1 MDVIQQVNSNANKAL
16 LWSLLTEERVFA
28 GLSDSSLQPVMTL
41 FETAI
46 HTTINS
52 YAQDN
57 SLSSFEKQNS
67 SPQMVLSTLNKE
79 VIKRVM
85 TEMAQYK
92 PPSTTPLV
100 PIYKSTDI
108 QEARIRDITSKV
120 KVLEDDMN
128 SLLVLKKPPEIDFS
142 DKKIND
148 DVPIGENMDEL
159 IKQALASRERELEL
173 IQFDIP
179 NPNPTPTPTPAG
191 GRQAPPL
198 NPLIV
203 KEGYGEPL
211 VPWATATASSNS
223 ISNRKSVSFDTDNN
237 INSNNNNDTDADM
250 EIGTIFNKLKRP
262 TMATATATA
271 TDTSVNTFNA
281 VNINVNDDKL
291 DNIIR
296 SIHSLYEIV
305 NGIVKDVQYIKEN
318 IRHDLF

>member
-52 YAQDN
+52 YAQET
-57 SLSSFEKQNS
+57 SSFEKQNS
-67 SPQMVLSTLNKE
+67 SPQMILSTLNKE

-85 TEMAQYK
+85 TEMTQYK
-92 PPSTTPLV
+92 PPSTT

-128 SLLVLKKPPEIDFS
+128 SLLVLKKPAEIDFS

-179 NPNPTPTPTPAG
+179 NQNPNP
-191 GRQAPPL
+191 
-198 NPLIV
+198 NPV
-203 KEGYGEPL
+203 TK
-211 VPWATATASSNS
+211 TSTSSSNS
-223 ISNRKSVSFDTDNN
+223 ISNRKAVSFDMD
-237 INSNNNNDTDADM
+237 NSNNNNTDIDIDANM

-262 TMATATATA
+262 TMTTVPASA
-271 TDTSVNTFNA
+271 TDTSVNAVNA
-281 VNINVNDDKL
+281 VNAVNVNVNDDKL
-291 DNIIR
+291 DSIIR

-305 NGIVKDVQYIKEN
+305 NGIAKDVQYIKEKYTA
-318 IRHDLF
+318 

>member
-57 SLSSFEKQNS
+57 SFEKQNS

-92 PPSTTPLV
+92 PPSTTP
-100 PIYKSTDI
+100 IYKSTDI

-128 SLLVLKKPPEIDFS
+128 SLLVLKKPAEIDFS

-179 NPNPTPTPTPAG
+179 NPSPVTTTTTTTPA
-191 GRQAPPL
+191 
-198 NPLIV
+198 
-203 KEGYGEPL
+203 
-211 VPWATATASSNS
+211 TTSSSNS

-237 INSNNNNDTDADM
+237 NNNNNNNNNDTDADM

-262 TMATATATA
+262 TMTTTPATATA
-271 TDTSVNTFNA
+271 TDTLNAVNA

-291 DNIIR
+291 DSIIK

-305 NGIVKDVQYIKEN
+305 NGIAKDVQYIKEKYTA
-318 IRHDLF
+318 

>member
-1 MDVIQQVNSNANKAL
+1 MDVIIQQVNSNANKAL

-28 GLSDSSLQPVMTL
+28 GLSDNSLQPVMTL

-57 SLSSFEKQNS
+57 SFEKQNS
-67 SPQMVLSTLNKE
+67 SPQMILSTLNKE

-85 TEMAQYK
+85 SEMAQYK
-92 PPSTTPLV
+92 PPPVSSPN

-128 SLLVLKKPPEIDFS
+128 SLLVLKKPAEIDFS

-179 NPNPTPTPTPAG
+179 NPNSNPSPKSNPNPA
-191 GRQAPPL
+191 
-198 NPLIV
+198 
-203 KEGYGEPL
+203 
-211 VPWATATASSNS
+211 TTSSSNS
-223 ISNRKSVSFDTDNN
+223 ITPSLLQSSNRKTVSFD
-237 INSNNNNDTDADM
+237 DTDADM

-262 TMATATATA
+262 VLTTPATA
-271 TDTSVNTFNA
+271 TDTLNAVNAVNA
-281 VNINVNDDKL
+281 VNINVTDDKL
-291 DNIIR
+291 DGIIK

-305 NGIVKDVQYIKEN
+305 NGIAKDVQYIKEKYTA
-318 IRHDLF
+318 

>member
-1 MDVIQQVNSNANKAL
+1 MDVIIQQVNSNANKAL

-57 SLSSFEKQNS
+57 SFEKQNS
-67 SPQMVLSTLNKE
+67 PPQTVLSTLNKE

-92 PPSTTPLV
+92 PPPSQPPLV

-128 SLLVLKKPPEIDFS
+128 SLLVLKKPAEIDFS

-179 NPNPTPTPTPAG
+179 NPTSATTSSSKLT
-191 GRQAPPL
+191 APSPSQ
-198 NPLIV
+198 N
-203 KEGYGEPL
+203 
-211 VPWATATASSNS
+211 
-223 ISNRKSVSFDTDNN
+223 SNRKTVSFD
-237 INSNNNNDTDADM
+237 NNNDNDTDADM

-262 TMATATATA
+262 IA
-271 TDTSVNTFNA
+271 TDAPVPVNTINA
-281 VNINVNDDKL
+281 SAYVNDDKL
-291 DNIIR
+291 DSIIK
-296 SIHSLYEIV
+296 SIQSLYEIV
-305 NGIVKDVQYIKEN
+305 NDIAKDVQYIKEKYTA
-318 IRHDLF
+318 

>member
-16 LWSLLTEERVFA
+16 LWSLLTEERVFM

-52 YAQDN
+52 YAQET
-57 SLSSFEKQNS
+57 SSSEKQNS
-67 SPQMVLSTLNKE
+67 PPQTVLSTLNKE

-92 PPSTTPLV
+92 PPSTT

-128 SLLVLKKPPEIDFS
+128 SLLVLKKPAEIDFS

-148 DVPIGENMDEL
+148 DMPIGENMDEL

-179 NPNPTPTPTPAG
+179 NPNPNPNPTPAG

-211 VPWATATASSNS
+211 VPWATATASSTPS
-223 ISNRKSVSFDTDNN
+223 SNRKTVSFD
-237 INSNNNNDTDADM
+237 NNNDNDTDADM

-262 TMATATATA
+262 TVS
-271 TDTSVNTFNA
+271 TSTPVNA

-291 DNIIR
+291 DSILK

-305 NGIVKDVQYIKEN
+305 NGIAKDVQYIKEKYTA
-318 IRHDLF
+318 

>member
-1 MDVIQQVNSNANKAL
+1 MDVIIQQVNSNANKAL

-52 YAQDN
+52 YAEDN
-57 SLSSFEKQNS
+57 SFEKQIS

-92 PPSTTPLV
+92 PPSTLITPV
-100 PIYKSTDI
+100 PMYKSTDI

-128 SLLVLKKPPEIDFS
+128 SLLVLKKPAEIDFS

-179 NPNPTPTPTPAG
+179 NPNPTPTPTPT
-191 GRQAPPL
+191 PTPKP
-198 NPLIV
+198 NPV
-203 KEGYGEPL
+203 A
-211 VPWATATASSNS
+211 ATSSPS
-223 ISNRKSVSFDTDNN
+223 SNRKTVSFD
-237 INSNNNNDTDADM
+237 NDTDADM

-262 TMATATATA
+262 VA
-271 TDTSVNTFNA
+271 TDAPVNA
-281 VNINVNDDKL
+281 VNVSAAVNDDKL
-291 DNIIR
+291 DSIIK
-296 SIHSLYEIV
+296 SIHSLNEIV
-305 NGIVKDVQYIKEN
+305 NGIAKDVRYIKEN

>member
-1 MDVIQQVNSNANKAL
+1 MDVIIQQVNSNANKAL

-57 SLSSFEKQNS
+57 SMSSSFEKQNS
-67 SPQMVLSTLNKE
+67 SPQMILSTLNKE

-85 TEMAQYK
+85 SEMAQYK
-92 PPSTTPLV
+92 PPPVSSPN

-128 SLLVLKKPPEIDFS
+128 SLLVLKKPAEIDFS

-179 NPNPTPTPTPAG
+179 NPKSNPNPA
-191 GRQAPPL
+191 
-198 NPLIV
+198 
-203 KEGYGEPL
+203 
-211 VPWATATASSNS
+211 TTSSSNS
-223 ISNRKSVSFDTDNN
+223 ITPSPLQSSNRKTVSFD
-237 INSNNNNDTDADM
+237 DTDADM

-262 TMATATATA
+262 LLTTPATA
-271 TDTSVNTFNA
+271 TDTLNAVNAVNA

-291 DNIIR
+291 DGIIK

-305 NGIVKDVQYIKEN
+305 NGIAKDVQYIKEKYTA
-318 IRHDLF
+318 

>member
-52 YAQDN
+52 YAEET
-57 SLSSFEKQNS
+57 SSSEKQNS

-128 SLLVLKKPPEIDFS
+128 SLLVLKKPAEIDFS

-198 NPLIV
+198 KPLIV

-223 ISNRKSVSFDTDNN
+223 ISNRKSVSFDTVN
-237 INSNNNNDTDADM
+237 NNNNDTDADM

-262 TMATATATA
+262 TMATATASA
-271 TDTSVNTFNA
+271 TDAPVNAVNA

-291 DNIIR
+291 DSIIR

-305 NGIVKDVQYIKEN
+305 NGIAKDVQYIKEN

>member
-1 MDVIQQVNSNANKAL
+1 
-16 LWSLLTEERVFA
+16 
-28 GLSDSSLQPVMTL
+28 
-41 FETAI
+41 
-46 HTTINS
+46 
-52 YAQDN
+52 
-57 SLSSFEKQNS
+57 
-67 SPQMVLSTLNKE
+67 MVLSTLNKE

-92 PPSTTPLV
+92 PPSTT

-128 SLLVLKKPPEIDFS
+128 SLLVLKKPAEIDFS

-179 NPNPTPTPTPAG
+179 NPATTT
-191 GRQAPPL
+191 
-198 NPLIV
+198 
-203 KEGYGEPL
+203 
-211 VPWATATASSNS
+211 TATTSSSKLITPS

-237 INSNNNNDTDADM
+237 SNNNTNNNNDTDADM

-262 TMATATATA
+262 TMATATASE
-271 TDTSVNTFNA
+271 TDAPVNA
-281 VNINVNDDKL
+281 VNALSINVNDDKL
-291 DNIIR
+291 DGIIR

-305 NGIVKDVQYIKEN
+305 NGIAKDVQYIKEKYTA
-318 IRHDLF
+318 

>member
-57 SLSSFEKQNS
+57 SFEKQNS

-85 TEMAQYK
+85 SEMAQYK
-92 PPSTTPLV
+92 PPSTTSLV
-100 PIYKSTDI
+100 PIYKSADI

-128 SLLVLKKPPEIDFS
+128 SLLVLKKPAEIDFS

-179 NPNPTPTPTPAG
+179 NPNPTPTPTP
-191 GRQAPPL
+191 
-198 NPLIV
+198 NPNPKPV
-203 KEGYGEPL
+203 
-211 VPWATATASSNS
+211 TTTTTSSPS
-223 ISNRKSVSFDTDNN
+223 SNRKTVSFD
-237 INSNNNNDTDADM
+237 NNNNNDNDTDADI
-250 EIGTIFNKLKRP
+250 EIGAIFNKLKRP
-262 TMATATATA
+262 TVSTLATS
-271 TDTSVNTFNA
+271 TDAPVNA

-291 DNIIR
+291 DSIIN

-305 NGIVKDVQYIKEN
+305 NDIAKDVRYIKEKYTA
-318 IRHDLF
+318 